1 VDFATREILTVVL
14 TGNGEDDAAAGSRM
28 LQGHAHGIKSF
39 KGGGAYDNP
48 GFREISGGDVQQVIP
63 PLKNAAVRLPKKE
76 APLPAHPVQ
85 RNEAVRYIRQ
95 NGLPKWKEVQGC
107 HQRSLNET
115 VMFRYKMIFGGDL
128 KARTAANQTA
138 EVMLKC
144 LLLNTFRE
152 TCMPDSYKVA

>member
-1 VDFATREILTVVL
+1 VDLATREILTVVL

-28 LQGHAHGIKSF
+28 LQGHAHRIKSF
-39 KGGGAYDNP
+39 KGGGAYDRF

-76 APLPAHPVQ
+76 DLLPAHPIQ
-85 RNEAVRYIRQ
+85 R
-95 NGLPKWKEVQGC
+95 
-107 HQRSLNET
+107 NET
-115 VMFRYKMIFGGDL
+115 VMFRYKTIFEGEL

-138 EVMLKC
+138 EIMLKC

-152 TCMPDSYKVA
+152 TGIPDSYKVA